1 MINENDQMEDIPQQ
15 EAPQGEMPSI
25 PQSSSMFDAM
35 EEDKDMYLGNPQ
47 LAGQRSFRR
56 AVAGIEDGDFQGLE
70 QLDFGSINGTPA
82 VSFMDEDGQRQVF
95 KLTMPQWAG
104 ALEARSR
111 GRAELNQKYKQEA
124 IKKALAPQYRQILKA
139 VPGAAD
145 PVGQQ
150 AWMELYDIDPE
161 TAYKLAGSSL
171 KKDTQMGVLYG
182 TQQPKQVVDAYN
194 ALLGEQYK
202 QRIQMLETQRQ
213 STNDTNTLA
222 YIGSVQS
229 LVRPPQASWMPQGM
243 TASEYAAASGT
254 GTLPLVNAVTMATL
268 PRGIPGLPQPIV
280 PPVPNSHGEYNE
292 QQLRRFAGEFN
303 SGVVQ
308 PLLGWSPYDMNNEAH
323 HQQLT
328 EVLNHYNG
336 IRSGAFSVQPPEPI
350 RQPRPGYMPSGTAT
364 TTGAAS
370 VGSKTPQKAQPQTTN
385 SPVAMEIERDIMQYG
400 QILFEEKPGLYG
412 DVSKDPNEAAMQY
425 LQALL
430 QLHEENMAAVAK
442 GKKPTT
448 YPPPE
453 VVERIYNAVM
463 QKG

>member
-1 MINENDQMEDIPQQ
+1 MINDTNQMEDIPEEEMSQ
-15 EAPQGEMPSI
+15 PEMPTM
-25 PQSSSMFDAM
+25 PQASSMFDAV

-111 GRAELNQKYKQEA
+111 GRKELQQRYQQEA
-124 IKKALAPQYRQILKA
+124 VKKALMPQYRQILKS

-150 AWMELYDIDPE
+150 AWMELYDMDPE
-161 TAYKLAGSSL
+161 TAYQLAGSSL
-171 KKDTQMGVLYG
+171 KRDTQMGVLYG

-194 ALLGEQYK
+194 AMLGEQYK
-202 QRIQMLETQRQ
+202 QRMQMMETQRQ

-254 GTLPLVNAVTMATL
+254 GTLPLVNAITMATL

-280 PPVPNSHGEYNE
+280 PPVPNARGEYNE

-303 SGVVQ
+303 TGVVQ
-308 PLLGWSPYDMNNEAH
+308 PMLGWAPYDMGNESH
-323 HQQLT
+323 RQELI

-336 IRSGAFSVQPPEPI
+336 IRSGSFAVQPPEPS
-350 RQPRPGYMPSGTAT
+350 RQPRPGYMRDEASATRTGTAGT
-364 TTGAAS
+364 A
-370 VGSKTPQKAQPQTTN
+370 KKPQQAPEQTTE
-385 SPVAMEIERDIMQYG
+385 SPIAANLENDIMQYG
-400 QILFEEKPGLYG
+400 EIVWGEDFPN
-412 DVSKDPNEAAMQY
+412 DNPPSDPNDAAVEY
-425 LQALL
+425 LRVLIRK
-430 QLHEENMAAVAK
+430 HEENMSLKSK
-442 GKKPTT
+442 GKEPKK

-453 VVERIYNAVM
+453 VLERIYNAVM